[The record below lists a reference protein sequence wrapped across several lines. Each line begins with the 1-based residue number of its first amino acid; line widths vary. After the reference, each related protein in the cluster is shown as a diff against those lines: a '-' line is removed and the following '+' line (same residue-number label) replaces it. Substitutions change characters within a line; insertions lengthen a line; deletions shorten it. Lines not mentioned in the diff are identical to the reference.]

1 MAIRPILILLL
12 ASLLVAT
19 GCTVVHTVPLSAHE
33 GDTIFVAV
41 GSPDDEINGAN
52 TDLTYTPDSTG
63 IAETIS
69 DTAITNVFS
78 LYPDKRSSA
87 WLYSNADLV
96 ENNAGHGPRTSVMA
110 ITLPALTAGTGT
122 LNISTTAV
130 YSGNIPSP
138 DGQSL
143 DLEIL
148 SGPGTASSF
157 DYLGFGGIVQP
168 GDLTDLEPLPN
179 FRFAPVYTGF
189 DNTNLYG
196 AVEVSITVDKSG
208 ISEEDFNIII
218 DDKIGTAQ
226 TRNVHASWQA
236 NRLETTVYFI
246 SPTGEMQYSDVDFSI
261 VSTDFTTANGY
272 VIPAN
277 EDITTTWYDV
287 DGNETAGPAV
297 TVTNNGVI

>member
-12 ASLLVAT
+12 ASLMVAT

-63 IAETIS
+63 IPEPIS

-87 WLYSNADLV
+87 WLYSNANLV

-130 YSGNIPSP
+130 YSGDIPSP
-138 DGQSL
+138 DGKTL
-143 DLEIL
+143 TLEIL
-148 SGPGTASSF
+148 SGPGTESSF
-157 DYLGFGGIVQP
+157 DYLGFGSQVQP
-168 GDLTDLEPLPN
+168 GDLADLEPLPH